1 MAGGD
6 QCRGVFATF
15 APAATL
21 APRGRMDAIDMQIVT
36 LLRTNARMPLKTLAA
51 KVELARSTVR
61 ERLVRLEKG
70 GVILGYHAR
79 VADVDRLSAL
89 LQLKLAKTP
98 APRTVAAIVA
108 MPEVCRCYSLSGDVE
123 ARTTAQLNAT
133 RDRIATL
140 PEVVDVTTS
149 LILNRDKDC

>member
-1 MAGGD
+1 
-6 QCRGVFATF
+6 
-15 APAATL
+15 
-21 APRGRMDAIDMQIVT
+21 MDAIDMQIVT
-36 LLRTNARMPLKTLAA
+36 LLRANARMPLKTLAA

-61 ERLVRLEKG
+61 ERLVRLEKT

-98 APRTVAAIVA
+98 APRTVAAIVG
-108 MPEVCRCYSLSGDVE
+108 MPEVCRCYSLSGDVDLAVEIE

-140 PEVVDVTTS
+140 PDVVDVVTS
-149 LILNRDKDC
+149 LILKRDKDC